1 MILLIIITI
10 LVTKRYLAEHKCSTN
25 IILNYHISKKTLV
38 IGEREE
44 NLSGKSRKPTN
55 SDQV

>member
-1 MILLIIITI
+1 MIILLIIITI

-25 IILNYHISKKTLV
+25 IKLNYHISKKTLV

-44 NLSGKSRKPTN
+44 NQTSQRKPLRGE
-55 SDQV
+55 